1 MKELKVED
9 KAFHA
14 PRLGF
19 RDFKAF
25 HAPKLPG
32 EQPGAAKVPPPPFQ
46 KEDPRSSLAQEHSF
60 INS

>member
-32 EQPGAAKVPPPPFQ
+32 EQPGAAKVRPPPLSKRGPPEQLGSRTFV
-46 KEDPRSSLAQEHSF
+46 H
-60 INS
+60 